1 MSIYANIGGSKKELA
16 GSGNSI
22 PGAIGTSVNFLYYS
36 SSYKKDHYGSTT
48 PDDMLSHTLP
58 STGNVF
64 VITIDNG
71 FIYQSEDNRFNL
83 YNAFHIYKPATNECA
98 SFSVAPVAFTSN
110 SFEPD
115 DISEA
120 MTYAESG
127 VVSKLKCC
135 AYYSYN
141 IRQYALDIL
150 SISGRTITMDTNYS
164 YGNSSGNAYR
174 KSITLSY
181 FAIG

>member
-36 SSYKKDHYGSTT
+36 SKYRKDKPGSSI
-48 PDDMLSHTLP
+48 PNDMLSHTLP

-64 VITIDNG
+64 VMTIVDG
-71 FIYQSEDNRFNL
+71 FIFQSKDNKFSL
-83 YNAFHIYKPATNECA
+83 YNAFYIYKPATNECA
-98 SFSVAPVAFTSN
+98 SFSIAPVAFTSN
-110 SFEPD
+110 SFAPD
-115 DISEA
+115 DVSEA

-127 VVSKLKCC
+127 IVSKLKCC

-141 IRQYALDIL
+141 IDQYALDIL
-150 SISGRTITMDTNYS
+150 SVSGRTISMDTDYS
-164 YGNSSGNAYR
+164 YDNLSGGAYR